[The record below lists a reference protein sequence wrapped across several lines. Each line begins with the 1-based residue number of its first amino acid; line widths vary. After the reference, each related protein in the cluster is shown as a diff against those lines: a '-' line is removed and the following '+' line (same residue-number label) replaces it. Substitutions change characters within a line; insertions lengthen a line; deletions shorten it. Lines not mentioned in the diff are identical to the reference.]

1 MKILDLARPNW
12 GAVAV
17 AALAGTAVGFAAGF
31 VVGSD
36 PAAARRAAGRA
47 TQWAATGVEQAT
59 LWAAQLRERIGD
71 LWAEA
76 REASL
81 GAVDAADFKRHAAAA
96 TRTAAA
102 SSGPTP
108 AQPAPR
114 GGTPAASKR
123 RSKLDVES
131 KARAKARA
139 DTRAG
144 ANAPVRSDRA
154 APGAKGVRASRRK
167 VEVTAV

>member
-1 MKILDLARPNW
+1 MKILDVARPNW

-31 VVGSD
+31 VVGRD
-36 PAAARRAAGRA
+36 PAAARRATGRA

-59 LWAAQLRERIGD
+59 LWAAQLREHIGD

-81 GAVDAADFKRHAAAA
+81 GAVDAADFQRHAAAA
-96 TRTAAA
+96 TTAAA

-108 AQPAPR
+108 AQPATR
-114 GGTPAASKR
+114 GGTPTASKR
-123 RSKLDVES
+123 RSKPDVDL
-131 KARAKARA
+131 KARAKPRA

-144 ANAPVRSDRA
+144 AKAPVGSDKA
-154 APGAKGVRASRRK
+154 EPGTKGVRASRRK
-167 VEVTAV
+167 VEATPV